1 MGFYREDRRAFS
13 PPLGYCSGNP
23 PETSRRQSLQK
34 RPSAKRACRGHHV
47 LFCARLRHAA
57 GTQWG
62 SKKPMNTKRLEAV
75 IGDGPLQV
83 DFMHAR
89 VCKPKCEKNLT
100 LPALPFFSSTSP
112 LQKQSAHCITGPQ
125 KRTAGRPE
133 MMGRPAALFA
143 LGGRLQQEQYSPMRF
158 NTNNDVKLKV
168 SARKYDRAER
178 DRRAPV
184 FHRPGGKRVPL
195 LGLSTKYRSRNNHG
209 N

>member
-1 MGFYREDRRAFS
+1 MLGFYREDRRAFS

-47 LFCARLRHAA
+47 LVCARLRHAA

-89 VCKPKCEKNLT
+89 VCKPKCEKNLK

-112 LQKQSAHCITGPQ
+112 SQNRYAHWMNKLHISDDARQDLVEIKQYIAEDLDSPSA
-125 KRTAGRPE
+125 
-133 MMGRPAALFA
+133 AA
-143 LGGRLQQEQYSPMRF
+143 Q
-158 NTNNDVKLKV
+158 TVKGILKG
-168 SARKYDRAER
+168 DHPLERAER

-184 FHRPGGKRVPL
+184 FHRPGGKRAPL